1 MENELFLHLS
11 HCLGLVVSLPPP
23 PLPQLGAETVTMV
36 VMGPVSLQPSWCP
49 LIGQVGN
56 GN

>member
-23 PLPQLGAETVTMV
+23 PLPQLGTETVTMV
-36 VMGPVSLQPSWCP
+36 VMSPVSLQPSWCP